1 MVQWIFANDQRLS
14 KNPDLQNIEFKKKKK
29 TKKTDF
35 EFPRNEYTSLNNL
48 VVSQMLAK

>member
-1 MVQWIFANDQRLS
+1 MNFRQRLTIIQKS
-14 KNPDLQNIEFKKKKK
+14 DLQNIEFKKKKK

-35 EFPRNEYTSLNNL
+35 EFPRNEHTSFNNL

>member
-1 MVQWIFANDQRLS
+1 MNFRQRLTIIQKS
-14 KNPDLQNIEFKKKKK
+14 DLQNIEFKKKKK

-35 EFPRNEYTSLNNL
+35 ESPNEHTSLNNL